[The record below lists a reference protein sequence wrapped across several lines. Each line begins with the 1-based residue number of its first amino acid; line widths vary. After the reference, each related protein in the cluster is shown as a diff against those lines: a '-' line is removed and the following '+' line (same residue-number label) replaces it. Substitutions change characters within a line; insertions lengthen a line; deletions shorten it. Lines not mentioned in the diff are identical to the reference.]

1 MKGKMMS
8 KEIEWEY
15 GLVNPDA
22 LPREFGR
29 DEQAHLVSGNREHIE
44 KQWKRGSP
52 KIMFVKRVK
61 AGQWV
66 LGTPE
71 GDNS

>member
-1 MKGKMMS
+1 MS
-8 KEIEWEY
+8 EEIQWEY
-15 GLVNPDA
+15 ALLNPDA
-22 LPREFGR
+22 LPCEYGR
-29 DEQAHLVSGNREHIE
+29 DEQAHLVSSNREHIE

-66 LGTPE
+66 LDTPE
-71 GDNS
+71 EEN